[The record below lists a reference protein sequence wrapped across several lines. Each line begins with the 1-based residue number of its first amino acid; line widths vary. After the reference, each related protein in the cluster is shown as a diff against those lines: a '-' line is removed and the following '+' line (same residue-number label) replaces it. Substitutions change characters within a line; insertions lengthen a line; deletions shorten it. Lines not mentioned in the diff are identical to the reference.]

1 MHEKNILLHRQEEK
15 RIICILK
22 KDEDLG
28 GHLFLGIKAKLERR
42 VSARNAI
49 QVQLNI
55 QLRTTYFTAS
65 TFI

>member
-1 MHEKNILLHRQEEK
+1 MKKIFCCTEKKKKEL
-15 RIICILK
+15 CILK